1 MPLIKSKSKEA
12 FKKNVSAEVKAGKPV
27 KQAVAI
33 AYSVKRE
40 AEKKKIKLYTSSH
53 AIATTHYLLKK
64 YTEEKKLRRILLELS
79 TFLHIIPIDADI
91 IRKGLKSKH
100 KDFEDALQ
108 ILCAGSIQKMDCI
121 VTRNIK
127 DFKDA
132 DIPVISPEKLK
143 L

>member
-1 MPLIKSKSKEA
+1 VCGCRKPRNERQRARATERATERQLNAQHTDPTHIERWVNRKKEVGGWEGA
-12 FKKNVSAEVKAGKPV
+12 L
-27 KQAVAI
+27 
-33 AYSVKRE
+33 
-40 AEKKKIKLYTSSH
+40 LYQ
-53 AIATTHYLLKK
+53 
-64 YTEEKKLRRILLELS
+64 EC
-79 TFLHIIPIDADI
+79 

>member
-1 MPLIKSKSKEA
+1 MKNIFVDTNIIIDLIADREPFSKY
-12 FKKNVSAEVKAGKPV
+12 
-27 KQAVAI
+27 AI
-33 AYSVKRE
+33 ALFSE
-40 AEKKKIKLYTSSH
+40 AENKKVKLYTSSH

-64 YTEEKKLRRILLELS
+64 YTEEKKLRQILLELS
-79 TFLHIIPIDADI
+79 TYLQIIPIDADI

>member
-1 MPLIKSKSKEA
+1 M
-12 FKKNVSAEVKAGKPV
+12 
-27 KQAVAI
+27 
-33 AYSVKRE
+33 
-40 AEKKKIKLYTSSH
+40 
-53 AIATTHYLLKK
+53 
-64 YTEEKKLRRILLELS
+64 ELS
-79 TFLHIIPIDADI
+79 TYLQIIPIDADI